1 MIYST
6 INNLNSIFM
15 SSGAD
20 MISAC
25 CCFPVQGTK
34 LSGIVECERH
44 EKGIMDPGKWGG
56 GRCGILTKSGLFSLF
71 SLMHRAF

>member
-1 MIYST
+1 
-6 INNLNSIFM
+6 M

-44 EKGIMDPGKWGG
+44 EKRVNGSREVGEVRD
-56 GRCGILTKSGLFSLF
+56 SY
-71 SLMHRAF
+71 